1 MRSLALCSAA
11 ALVVT
16 IGCAH
21 PKPEPDLGLI
31 RVGMTKSE
39 VSAAIGKPTRVSVQ
53 GGMEIFE
60 YEAFDENNR
69 VGVGLVRSNF
79 RYLFVRFVN
88 DKAESFGR
96 KGDFDST
103 KNPTTEQKI
112 TTVSETPR
120 FNLESE
126 LRRLGKMKA
135 DGLITEDEYLQLRK
149 NAIEKAK
156 QL

>member
-1 MRSLALCSAA
+1 MRSLVLCSAV
-11 ALVVT
+11 ALVAV
-16 IGCAH
+16 GCAH

-31 RVGMTKSE
+31 KVGMTKAE
-39 VSAAIGKPTRVSVQ
+39 VSAALGKPTRVSVQ
-53 GGMEIFE
+53 GGIEVFE

-69 VGVGLVRSNF
+69 VGVGLVRSNY
-79 RYLFVRFVN
+79 RYLFVRFMN

-126 LRRLGKMKA
+126 LLRLGKMKSN
-135 DGLITEDEYLQLRK
+135 GLITDDEYLQLRK

-156 QL
+156 QP